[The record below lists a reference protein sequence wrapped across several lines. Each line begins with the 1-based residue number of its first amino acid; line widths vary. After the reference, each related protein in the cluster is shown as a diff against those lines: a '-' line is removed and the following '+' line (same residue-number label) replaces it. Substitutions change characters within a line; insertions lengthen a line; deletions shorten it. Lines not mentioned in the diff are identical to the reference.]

1 MSVTR
6 LILIPLFLIT
16 LAACNSD
23 PQSTTVDV
31 ATEEAAIM
39 ALEKEWSDMFG
50 AGDLDGISAILARDS
65 VLIAPGEAPIVG
77 ASNVRAAIQA
87 MLAAGDAET
96 SWKSNAAFVAAGGD
110 MAYDY
115 GTATTKLA
123 DGSVVE
129 GQYLVVWIREDGKW
143 KVAADIF
150 N

>member
-1 MSVTR
+1 MSATR
-6 LILIPLFLIT
+6 LVLIPLFLIT
-16 LAACNSD
+16 MAACNSD

-31 ATEEAAIM
+31 ATEEAVIM

-50 AGDLDGISAILARDS
+50 AGDLDGISAMLAKDS
-65 VLIAPGEAPIVG
+65 VLLAPGEAPIVG
-77 ASNVRAAIQA
+77 VGNVRAATQA

-96 SWKSNAAFVAAGGD
+96 SWKSNAAFVAASGD

-143 KVAADIF
+143 KVAADMF

>member
-6 LILIPLFLIT
+6 LILILLFPMSI
-16 LAACNSD
+16 AACNSD
-23 PQSTTVDV
+23 PRSTTVDV
-31 ATEEAAIM
+31 LAEEAAII

-50 AGDLDGISAILARDS
+50 AGDLDGISAILAKDS
-65 VLIAPGEAPIVG
+65 VLIAPGEAPVVG
-77 ASNVRAAIQA
+77 AGNVRAATQA
-87 MLAAGDAET
+87 MLVGGDAEV
-96 SWKSNAAFVAAGGD
+96 SWRSSAAFVAPGGD

-129 GQYLVVWIREDGKW
+129 GQYLVVWIREDGQW
-143 KVAADIF
+143 KVAADMF

>member
-6 LILIPLFLIT
+6 LILILL
-16 LAACNSD
+16 LSVAMAACNSNS
-23 PQSTTVDV
+23 QSITVDV
-31 ATEEAAIM
+31 AAEEAAIM

-50 AGDLDGISAILARDS
+50 AGDLDGISAILTNDS
-65 VLIAPGEAPIVG
+65 VLLAPGEAPVVG
-77 ASNVRAAIQA
+77 AGNVRAATQA

-96 SWKSNAAFVAAGGD
+96 SWKSNAAFVAPGGD

-115 GTATTKLA
+115 GSATTKLA

-129 GQYLVVWIREDGKW
+129 GQYLVVWIREDGQW
-143 KVAADIF
+143 KVAADMF